1 MESVIIIK
9 PHRIRSIKCLSVLLL
24 PMSRGL
30 YICRLCI
37 CVLGVHIG
45 KNCKTRLN
53 RDSYKP
59 LVSRAVIPK
68 KRKKNNNFAKYPM
81 ICLRYAMHLKSR
93 HFLMVAVDAQNLKSS
108 CTLSTGW
115 LGGRVVSVLNSGAE
129 GPGVQIA
136 VATLSGNSLRQT
148 VRSHCASAHQ
158 AGKLVAALL
167 KVAGGNCRPGKK

>member
-1 MESVIIIK
+1 
-9 PHRIRSIKCLSVLLL
+9 
-24 PMSRGL
+24 
-30 YICRLCI
+30 
-37 CVLGVHIG
+37 VLGVHLG

-53 RDSYKP
+53 RESYKP

-68 KRKKNNNFAKYPM
+68 KKKKNNNFAKYPM

-129 GPGVQIA
+129 GPGFKSQSRCCRV
-136 VATLSGNSLRQT
+136 T
-148 VRSHCASAHQ
+148 VL
-158 AGKLVAALL
+158 GKLFAAIVPLL
-167 KVAGGNCRPGKK
+167 TKQENW